1 MQGVVRSLPKAL
13 EGEEG
18 KEPHRSVHE
27 GLDWKW
33 FFVNAF
39 WGRRDDVGLQGD
51 LKFALRWEKK
61 GPAGAVLC
69 DIYWQAVPA
78 LK

>member
-1 MQGVVRSLPKAL
+1 MQGGVRSLPKAL

-33 FFVNAF
+33 FFVNAL
-39 WGRRDDVGLQGD
+39 WGDMTTWVCKVTLGLH
-51 LKFALRWEKK
+51 
-61 GPAGAVLC
+61 
-69 DIYWQAVPA
+69 
-78 LK
+78 